1 MSVERTPSR
10 PAAIHQPENSGGGRP
25 ATTAKGP
32 DTASSGDRGRTV
44 TSRALAILDA
54 FAPGR
59 PELTL
64 AQICRL
70 TGLRHSTAHRL
81 VGELTAW
88 GALERLP
95 CGSYV
100 IGLRLWELGTL
111 NPRGLPLRVR
121 AMPVMEDLHA
131 ATRQHVQLAVLDGTD
146 ALVVERISTTGAVPV
161 VSQVGGRLPLHASA
175 VGQILLAHAY
185 EELFTEVVRE
195 GLAHLTPRTIT
206 EPPRLRLTLA
216 ECRRTGVAVVHEEM
230 SPDAHSVAAPVT
242 DSKGRVVAAVSV
254 VGADARTH
262 LLVPAVVL
270 AARGIS
276 RSLGAGAVS
285 QSTNST

>member
-1 MSVERTPSR
+1 M
-10 PAAIHQPENSGGGRP
+10 
-25 ATTAKGP
+25 
-32 DTASSGDRGRTV
+32 
-44 TSRALAILDA
+44 AILDA
-54 FAPGR
+54 FTQGH

-70 TGLRHSTAHRL
+70 AGLRHATAHRL

-95 CGSYV
+95 RGSYV

-121 AMPVMEDLHA
+121 AMPIMEDLHA
-131 ATRQHVQLAVLDGTD
+131 ATQQHVQLAVLDGTD
-146 ALVVERISTTGAVPV
+146 ALVVERISAAGAVPV

-175 VGQILLAHAY
+175 VGQVLLAHAD
-185 EELFTEVVRE
+185 EGLFLEVVRN
-195 GLAHLTPRTIT
+195 GLTRFTPRTIT
-206 EPPRLRLTLA
+206 DPATLRLTLA
-216 ECRRTGVAVVHEEM
+216 ECRRIGVAVVREEM

-242 DSKGRVVAAVSV
+242 DTKGRVVAALSV
-254 VGADARTH
+254 VCAEARTH

-270 AARGIS
+270 AGRGIS
-276 RSLGAGAVS
+276 RGLGSGS
-285 QSTNST
+285 MP

>member
-1 MSVERTPSR
+1 MTEAEGPPPRRKDPK
-10 PAAIHQPENSGGGRP
+10 
-25 ATTAKGP
+25 TAN
-32 DTASSGDRGRTV
+32 SGDRGRTV
-44 TSRALAILDA
+44 ISRALAILDA
-54 FAPGR
+54 FTLER
-59 PELTL
+59 RELTL

-70 TGLRHSTAHRL
+70 TGLRHATAHRL
-81 VGELTAW
+81 AGELTAW

-95 CGSYV
+95 GGAYV

-146 ALVVERISTTGAVPV
+146 ALVVERISAAGAVPV

-175 VGQILLAHAY
+175 AGQVLLAHAG
-185 EELFTEVVRE
+185 EELFTEALRN
-195 GLAHLTPRTIT
+195 GLARFTPRTIT
-206 EPPRLRLTLA
+206 DPAALRLTLA

-242 DSKGRVVAAVSV
+242 DSKGRVVAALSVVSV
-254 VGADARTH
+254 DARTH

-270 AARGIS
+270 AGRGIS
-276 RSLGAGAVS
+276 RGLGAG
-285 QSTNST
+285 STP

>member
-1 MSVERTPSR
+1 MPVLRR
-10 PAAIHQPENSGGGRP
+10 RPENGRGGRP
-25 ATTAKGP
+25 ATTAKGT
-32 DTASSGDRGRTV
+32 DTANSTDRGRTV

-54 FAPGR
+54 FTQEH
-59 PELTL
+59 PELPL

-70 TGLRHSTAHRL
+70 TGLRHATAHRL

-95 CGSYV
+95 SGSYV

-121 AMPVMEDLHA
+121 AMPIMEDLHA

-146 ALVVERISTTGAVPV
+146 ALVVEKISAAGAVPV

-175 VGQILLAHAY
+175 VGQVLLAHAG
-185 EELFTEVVRE
+185 EDLFTEVVRD
-195 GLAHLTPRTIT
+195 GLARFTPRTVT
-206 EPPRLRLTLA
+206 DPATLRLTLA
-216 ECRRTGVAVVHEEM
+216 ECRRTGVAVVREEM
-230 SPDAHSVAAPVT
+230 SGDAYSVAAPIT
-242 DSKGRVVAAVSV
+242 DTKGRAVAALSV

-270 AARGIS
+270 AGRGIS
-276 RSLGAGAVS
+276 RGLGA
-285 QSTNST
+285 